1 MGDTL
6 KTGEVNFDV
15 SYSPDPL
22 NVKTSVSID
31 DTTVKVT
38 INDVPKL
45 DVTLKPKFSWNPVN
59 DILTCV
65 TSIANLFSSQISD
78 KIVDE
83 VKGISVDLYT
93 IPPIN
98 VDQSGVSLTITPSN
112 LKLEN
117 NNGLLMVSGDI
128 DVTGL

>member
-22 NVKTSVSID
+22 NVNTSVSID

-45 DVTLKPKFSWNPVN
+45 DVTLKPTFSWNPVN

-93 IPPIN
+93 IPPIH
-98 VDQSGVSLTITPSN
+98 VDQSGISLTITPSN